1 MEENKVNEIK
11 AEETQ
16 NQNIEPTPAEENVAE
31 QNAVENTTPAEEP
44 AVEPAVEP
52 KEEAAPAESAPAAEE
67 TPKAEAAPVAPA
79 VKRVVKKAPAKA
91 TKTSFGKIFL
101 AALLAVVVGSVLSF
115 VIMMG
120 FFSSMSVLMT
130 PKAAAVPE
138 SAILKIDFAESI
150 VDLPSSNPMD
160 SFDFMS
166 MSQNSSISL
175 YSTLQALDAAAA
187 DERIKGIYINL
198 TGVGGASSAIIEEVR
213 DAIVEFKKS
222 GKWVVAYGDRFTQGQ
237 YYLCSVADKVYIQPE
252 GTFEWIGNA
261 GQTLFFKG
269 LIDKLG
275 VDVQI
280 LRPTVCKY
288 KSAVEPYFLTEMSP
302 ANRQQMQEMVD
313 GIWSVVTEAVSA
325 SRNISVEELN
335 ALADNLSVVLPS
347 EAVEHKLVDGLKYA
361 DEMEELF
368 KSEYG
373 IEKPE
378 YVSLGAYAATLTP
391 DMDKLDAPKVAI
403 VYAQGEVL
411 DGEGPE
417 NQIYGY
423 SVAKKIRGV
432 AEDDDVKAVVLR
444 VNSPGGSALAADIV
458 WREVKLLQEKKP
470 VIVSMGDYAA
480 SGGYYISAPADAI
493 VADKMTLTGSIGVF
507 GMIPSFG
514 DALKDKLGVT
524 IDGVQTNKYAGM
536 GNGFAPL
543 KEGEYQA
550 LMRSVDRVYERF
562 TSLVAEGR
570 NLPIERVLELA
581 EGRVWSGTAA
591 QANGLADTNGGLKA
605 AIAIAIDKAELGDN
619 YQIEEVKT
627 PAEGFMAILESLNVK
642 VRQQMTARTELGRLY
657 GEYSRMERLFSG
669 GKGVYAFCPYIYMNE

>member
-16 NQNIEPTPAEENVAE
+16 NQNIEPTPAKENVAE
-31 QNAVENTTPAEEP
+31 QNSVENTTPAEEP

-52 KEEAAPAESAPAAEE
+52 NEEATPATPAAEE
-67 TPKAEAAPVAPA
+67 TPKAETAPAAPA

-175 YSTLQALDAAAA
+175 YSALQALDAAAA

-627 PAEGFMAILESLNVK
+627 PAEGLMAILESLNVK

>member
-1 MEENKVNEIK
+1 MEENKVNETR

-16 NQNIEPTPAEENVAE
+16 NQNIESIPAEENVVE
-31 QNAVENTTPAEEP
+31 QNAGENTTPAEES
-44 AVEPAVEP
+44 AVEP
-52 KEEAAPAESAPAAEE
+52 KEEATPAEE
-67 TPKAEAAPVAPA
+67 TPAVEAAPAAPVAPA
-79 VKRVVKKAPAKA
+79 APAAKRVAKKASAKT

-101 AALLAVVVGSVLSF
+101 AALLAVIVGSVLSF
-115 VIMMG
+115 FIMIG
-120 FFSSMSVLMT
+120 FFSGVSAFMS
-130 PKAAAVPE
+130 PKTTVVPE

-166 MSQNSSISL
+166 MSQSSSISL
-175 YSTLQALDAAAA
+175 YSTLQALDAAAT

-198 TGVGGASSAIIEEVR
+198 TGVGGASNAIIEEVR
-213 DAIVEFKKS
+213 DAIVEFKKT

-261 GQTLFFKG
+261 GQTMFYKG

-288 KSAVEPYFLTEMSP
+288 KSAVEPFFLTEMSD
-302 ANRQQMQEMVD
+302 ANREQMQHLVN

-335 ALADNLSVVLPS
+335 KLADDLAVVLPS

-378 YVSLGAYAATLTP
+378 YVSLGEYAATLTP
-391 DMDKLDAPKVAI
+391 DVKKLDAPKVAI
-403 VYAQGEVL
+403 VYAQGEVV

-417 NQIYGY
+417 DQIYGY

-581 EGRVWSGTAA
+581 EGRVWSGMAA

-627 PAEGFMAILESLNVK
+627 PAEGFMAVLESLNVK
-642 VRQQMTARTELGRLY
+642 VRQQMTARSELGRLY
-657 GEYSRMERLFSG
+657 GEYSRLERLFGG

>member
-1 MEENKVNEIK
+1 M
-11 AEETQ
+11 
-16 NQNIEPTPAEENVAE
+16 
-31 QNAVENTTPAEEP
+31 AV
-44 AVEPAVEP
+44 
-52 KEEAAPAESAPAAEE
+52 
-67 TPKAEAAPVAPA
+67 
-79 VKRVVKKAPAKA
+79 
-91 TKTSFGKIFL
+91 I
-101 AALLAVVVGSVLSF
+101 VGSVLSF
-115 VIMMG
+115 FIMIG
-120 FFSSMSVLMT
+120 FFSSVSTLMA
-130 PKAAAVPE
+130 PKATAVPE
-138 SAILKIDFAESI
+138 TAILHLDFAESI

-166 MSQNSSISL
+166 MTQSSSISL
-175 YSTLQALDAAAA
+175 YSALQALDAAAN
-187 DERIKGIYINL
+187 DERIKGIYISFKG
-198 TGVGGASSAIIEEVR
+198 TGGASNTLIEELR
-213 DAIVEFKKS
+213 GAITEFKKS
-222 GKWVVAYGDRFTQGQ
+222 GKWVVAYDESFSQGK
-237 YYLCSVADKVYIQPE
+237 YYLCSVADKVYIHPE
-252 GTFEWIGNA
+252 GSFEWIGNA
-261 GQTLFFKG
+261 AQTMFYKG

-288 KSAVEPYFLTEMSP
+288 KSAVEPFFLTEMSD
-302 ANRQQMQEMVD
+302 ANRTQMQSMVN

-335 ALADNLSVVLPS
+335 KLADELAVVLPS
-347 EAVEHKLVDGLKYA
+347 EAVEHKFVDGMKYS
-361 DEMEELF
+361 DELMDMF
-368 KSEYG
+368 KNEYG

-378 YVSLGAYAATLTP
+378 MVSLGDYVATLTP
-391 DMDKLDAPKVAI
+391 DVDKLDAPKVAI

-417 NQIYGY
+417 NQIYGH
-423 SVAKKIRGV
+423 SVAKKIRDV
-432 AEDDDVKAVVLR
+432 AGDDEIKAVVLR

-493 VADKMTLTGSIGVF
+493 VADKLTLTGSIGVF

-536 GNGFAPL
+536 GNGFTPL

-550 LMRSVDRVYERF
+550 LMRSVDRVYARF

-570 NLPIERVLELA
+570 NLPIEKVLELA
-581 EGRVWSGTAA
+581 EGRVWSGVEA

-619 YQIEEVKT
+619 YQIVEHKSE
-627 PAEGFMAILESLNVK
+627 PEGWMAIFESLNVK
-642 VRQQMTARTELGRLY
+642 VRQQMTARSELGRMY
-657 GEYSRMERLFSG
+657 NEYSRIERLLG
-669 GKGVYAFCPYIYMNE
+669 GGAGVYAFCPYIYFE

>member
-16 NQNIEPTPAEENVAE
+16 NQNIESAPAEENVAE
-31 QNAVENTTPAEEP
+31 QNVAENTTNADEP
-44 AVEPAVEP
+44 TVE
-52 KEEAAPAESAPAAEE
+52 
-67 TPKAEAAPVAPA
+67 PKAEAALAAEEAPKAEAAVAAAPA
-79 VKRVVKKAPAKA
+79 AKRVVKKAPAKA
-91 TKTSFGKIFL
+91 AKTSFGKIFL
-101 AALLAVVVGSVLSF
+101 AALLAVIVGSVLSF
-115 VIMMG
+115 FIMIG
-120 FFSSMSVLMT
+120 FFSSVSAFMSPST
-130 PKAAAVPE
+130 TTVPE
-138 SAILKIDFAESI
+138 SAILKIDFAESV

-175 YSTLQALDAAAA
+175 YSTLQALDAAAT

-198 TGVGGASSAIIEEVR
+198 KGMGGASNTIIEEMR
-213 DAIVEFKKS
+213 NAILEFKKS

-252 GTFEWIGNA
+252 GTFEWIGGA
-261 GQTLFFKG
+261 SQTMFYKG

-288 KSAVEPYFLTEMSP
+288 KSAVEPFFLTEMSD
-302 ANRQQMQEMVD
+302 ANRKQMQELID
-313 GIWSVVTEAVSA
+313 GIWGVITEAVSA

-378 YVSLGAYAATLTP
+378 YVSLGEYAATLTP
-391 DMDKLDAPKVAI
+391 DMKKLDAPKVAI
-403 VYAQGEVL
+403 VYAQGEVV

-444 VNSPGGSALAADIV
+444 VNSPGGSALAADII

-470 VIVSMGDYAA
+470 VIVSMGEYAA

-627 PAEGFMAILESLNVK
+627 PAEGFMAVLESLNVK
-642 VRQQMTARTELGRLY
+642 VRQQMTARSELGRLY

>member
-44 AVEPAVEP
+44 AVEPN
-52 KEEAAPAESAPAAEE
+52 EEATPATPAAEE
-67 TPKAEAAPVAPA
+67 TPKAEAAPAAPA
-79 VKRVVKKAPAKA
+79 AKRVVKKAPAKA

-120 FFSSMSVLMT
+120 FFSSVSALMT

-198 TGVGGASSAIIEEVR
+198 TGMGGASNAIIEEVR

-302 ANRQQMQEMVD
+302 ANRQQMQELVD

-391 DMDKLDAPKVAI
+391 DLKKLDAPKVAI

>member
-16 NQNIEPTPAEENVAE
+16 NQNIESAPAEENVAE
-31 QNAVENTTPAEEP
+31 QNVAENTTNADEP
-44 AVEPAVEP
+44 TVE
-52 KEEAAPAESAPAAEE
+52 
-67 TPKAEAAPVAPA
+67 PKAEAAPAAEEAPKAEAAVAAAPA
-79 VKRVVKKAPAKA
+79 AKRVVKKVPAKA
-91 TKTSFGKIFL
+91 AKTSFGKIFL
-101 AALLAVVVGSVLSF
+101 AALLAVIVGSVLSF
-115 VIMMG
+115 FIMIG
-120 FFSSMSVLMT
+120 FFSSVSAFMSPST
-130 PKAAAVPE
+130 TTVPE
-138 SAILKIDFAESI
+138 SAILKIDFAESV

-175 YSTLQALDAAAA
+175 YSTLQALDAAAT

-198 TGVGGASSAIIEEVR
+198 KGMGGASNTIIEEMR
-213 DAIVEFKKS
+213 NAILEFKKS

-252 GTFEWIGNA
+252 GTFEWIGGA
-261 GQTLFFKG
+261 SQTMFYKG

-288 KSAVEPYFLTEMSP
+288 KSAVEPFFLTEMSD
-302 ANRQQMQEMVD
+302 ANRKQMQELID
-313 GIWSVVTEAVSA
+313 GIWGVITEAVSA

-378 YVSLGAYAATLTP
+378 YVSLGEYAATLTP
-391 DMDKLDAPKVAI
+391 DMKKLDAPKVAI
-403 VYAQGEVL
+403 VYAQGEVV

-444 VNSPGGSALAADIV
+444 VNSPGGSALAADII

-470 VIVSMGDYAA
+470 VIVSMGEYAA

-514 DALKDKLGVT
+514 GALKDKLGVT
-524 IDGVQTNKYAGM
+524 IDGVSTNKYAGM
-536 GNGFAPL
+536 GNGFTPL

-570 NLPIERVLELA
+570 NLPIEKVLDLA

-591 QANGLADTNGGLKA
+591 QANGLVDTNGGLKA

-627 PAEGFMAILESLNVK
+627 PAEGFMAVLESLNVK
-642 VRQQMTARTELGRLY
+642 VRQQMTARSELGRLY
-657 GEYSRMERLFSG
+657 GEYSRLERLLGG

>member
-1 MEENKVNEIK
+1 MDKEFLNENETNESQNSPATPAAPEATPAAENNAEREAANNAEAATTESAAAPEK
-11 AEETQ
+11 AET
-16 NQNIEPTPAEENVAE
+16 
-31 QNAVENTTPAEEP
+31 EP
-44 AVEPAVEP
+44 A
-52 KEEAAPAESAPAAEE
+52 AAPAESEAKPAA
-67 TPKAEAAPVAPA
+67 KKCDKKKQPV
-79 VKRVVKKAPAKA
+79 KVV
-91 TKTSFGKIFL
+91 KTSFGKIFL
-101 AALLAVVVGSVLSF
+101 AALLAVVAGSILSF

-120 FFSSMSVLMT
+120 LFSSVSAFMT
-130 PKAAAVPE
+130 PKAVTVPE
-138 SAILKIDFAESI
+138 TAILNIDFAESI

-160 SFDFMS
+160 SFDIMS
-166 MSQNSSISL
+166 MTQESSISL
-175 YSTLQALDAAAA
+175 YSALQALDAAAT
-187 DERIKGIYINL
+187 DERIKGIYINIKG
-198 TGVGGASSAIIEEVR
+198 TGGASNTTIEELR
-213 DAIVEFKKS
+213 EAISEFKKS

-252 GTFEWIGNA
+252 GSFEWIGNA
-261 GQTLFFKG
+261 AQTMFYKG

-288 KSAVEPYFLTEMSP
+288 KSAVEPFFLTEMSP
-302 ANRQQMQEMVD
+302 ANRQQMQELVD

-347 EAVEHKLVDGLKYA
+347 DALEHKLVDGLKYS
-361 DEMEELF
+361 DEINDLF
-368 KSEYG
+368 KTEYG

-378 YVSLGAYAATLTP
+378 LVSLGDYAATLTP
-391 DMDKLDAPKVAI
+391 DVSKIDAPKVAI
-403 VYAQGEVL
+403 VYAQGEVV

-417 NQIYGY
+417 SQIYGY
-423 SVAKKIRGV
+423 SVAKKIRRV
-432 AEDDDVKAVVLR
+432 AGDDDVKAVVLR

-458 WREVKLLQEKKP
+458 WREVELMQQKKP

-514 DALKDKLGVT
+514 GALKDKLGVT
-524 IDGVQTNKYAGM
+524 IDGVATNKYAGM

-543 KEGEYQA
+543 KQGEYQA

-570 NLPIERVLELA
+570 NLPLERVLELA
-581 EGRVWSGTAA
+581 EGRVWSGADA
-591 QANGLADTNGGLKA
+591 QSNGLVDTNGGLKA
-605 AIAIAIDKAELGDN
+605 AIAIAVDKSELGDN
-619 YQIEEVKT
+619 YQIVEHKSE
-627 PAEGFMAILESLNVK
+627 PEGWMAIFESLNVK
-642 VRQQMTARTELGRLY
+642 VRQQMTARSELGRMY
-657 GEYSRMERLFSG
+657 NEYSRIERLLG
-669 GKGVYAFCPYIYMNE
+669 GGAGVYAFCPYIYFE

>member
-16 NQNIEPTPAEENVAE
+16 NQNIEPTPAEKNVAE

-44 AVEPAVEP
+44 AEEPAVEP

-67 TPKAEAAPVAPA
+67 TPKAETAPAAPA

-175 YSTLQALDAAAA
+175 YSALQALDAAAA

-198 TGVGGASSAIIEEVR
+198 TGMGGASNAIIEEVR

-335 ALADNLSVVLPS
+335 ALADNLTVVLPS

-378 YVSLGAYAATLTP
+378 YISLGAYVATLTP

-417 NQIYGY
+417 NQIYGH

-493 VADKMTLTGSIGVF
+493 VANKLTLTGSIGVF

-536 GNGFAPL
+536 GNGFTPL

-570 NLPIERVLELA
+570 NLPIEKVLELA
-581 EGRVWSGTAA
+581 EGRVWSGVEA

-627 PAEGFMAILESLNVK
+627 PAEGFMAVLESLNVK
-642 VRQQMTARTELGRLY
+642 VRQQMTARSELGRMY
-657 GEYSRMERLFSG
+657 SEYSRLERLLGG

>member
-44 AVEPAVEP
+44 AVEP
-52 KEEAAPAESAPAAEE
+52 KEEATPATPAAEE
-67 TPKAEAAPVAPA
+67 TPKAEAAPAAPA
-79 VKRVVKKAPAKA
+79 VKRVVKRAPAKA

-120 FFSSMSVLMT
+120 FFSSVSALMA
-130 PKAAAVPE
+130 PKATAVPE

-198 TGVGGASSAIIEEVR
+198 TGMGGASNAIIEEVR
-213 DAIVEFKKS
+213 DAIVEFKKT

-302 ANRQQMQEMVD
+302 ANRQQMQELVD

-378 YVSLGAYAATLTP
+378 YVSLGAYVATLTP

-627 PAEGFMAILESLNVK
+627 PAEGLMAILESLNVK

>member
-52 KEEAAPAESAPAAEE
+52 NEEATPATPAAEE
-67 TPKAEAAPVAPA
+67 TPKAEAAPAAPA
-79 VKRVVKKAPAKA
+79 AKRVVKKAPAKA

-120 FFSSMSVLMT
+120 FFSSVSALMT

-198 TGVGGASSAIIEEVR
+198 TGMGGASNAIIEEVR

-302 ANRQQMQEMVD
+302 ANRQQMQELVD

-391 DMDKLDAPKVAI
+391 DLKKLDAPKVAI

-657 GEYSRMERLFSG
+657 GEYSRMERLFSS

>member
-52 KEEAAPAESAPAAEE
+52 NEEATPATPAAEE
-67 TPKAEAAPVAPA
+67 TPKAEAAPAAPA
-79 VKRVVKKAPAKA
+79 AKRVVKKAPAKA

-120 FFSSMSVLMT
+120 FFSSVSALMT

-198 TGVGGASSAIIEEVR
+198 TGVGGASNAIIEEVR

-302 ANRQQMQEMVD
+302 ANRQQMQELVD

-391 DMDKLDAPKVAI
+391 DLKKLDAPKVAI

-432 AEDDDVKAVVLR
+432 TEDDDVKAVVLR

>member
-44 AVEPAVEP
+44 AVEPN
-52 KEEAAPAESAPAAEE
+52 EEATPATPAAEE
-67 TPKAEAAPVAPA
+67 TPKAEAAPAAPA
-79 VKRVVKKAPAKA
+79 VKRVVKKVPAKA

-120 FFSSMSVLMT
+120 FFSSVSALMT
-130 PKAAAVPE
+130 PKATAVPE

-198 TGVGGASSAIIEEVR
+198 TGMGGASNAIIEEVR

-302 ANRQQMQEMVD
+302 ANRQQMQELVD

-391 DMDKLDAPKVAI
+391 DLKKLDAPKVAI

-627 PAEGFMAILESLNVK
+627 PAEGFMAVLESLNVK
-642 VRQQMTARTELGRLY
+642 VRQQMTARSELGRLY

>member
-1 MEENKVNEIK
+1 MEENKVNEIQ

-16 NQNIEPTPAEENVAE
+16 NQNTEPTPKEQNVAE
-31 QNAVENTTPAEEP
+31 QGVADAEAATENAAE
-44 AVEPAVEP
+44 ATPAVEP
-52 KEEAAPAESAPAAEE
+52 KAEPKAEVAPAE
-67 TPKAEAAPVAPA
+67 PKAENAPA
-79 VKRVVKKAPAKA
+79 EPTKRVAKKKPVKVV
-91 TKTSFGKIFL
+91 KTSFGKMFL
-101 AALLAVVVGSVLSF
+101 AGLLAVIVGSVLSF
-115 VIMMG
+115 FIMIG
-120 FFSSMSVLMT
+120 LFSSVSAFMT
-130 PKAAAVPE
+130 PSTTTVPE
-138 SAILKIDFAESI
+138 TAILKIDFAESI
-150 VDLPSSNPMD
+150 VDLPSSNPMAT
-160 SFDFMS
+160 FDIMS
-166 MSQNSSISL
+166 MTSSSSISL
-175 YSTLQALDAAAA
+175 YKTLQALDAAAT
-187 DERIKGIYINL
+187 DERIKGIYINM
-198 TGVGGASSAIIEEVR
+198 TGTGGASNTIIEEMR
-213 DAIVEFKKS
+213 EAILEFKKS
-222 GKWVVAYGDRFTQGQ
+222 GKWVVAYGDRFSQGQ

-252 GTFEWIGNA
+252 GTFEWVGNA
-261 GQTLFFKG
+261 AQTMFYKG

-288 KSAVEPYFLTEMSP
+288 KSAVEPFFLTEMSD
-302 ANRQQMQEMVD
+302 ANRAQMQSMVD
-313 GIWSVVTEAVSA
+313 VIWGVVTEAVSA
-325 SRNISVEELN
+325 SRNISVDELN

-378 YVSLGAYAATLTP
+378 YVSLGEYVSTLTP

-403 VYAQGEVL
+403 VYAQGEVV

-417 NQIYGY
+417 DQIYGY
-423 SVAKKIRGV
+423 SVAKKIRDV
-432 AEDDDVKAVVLR
+432 AEDDEVKAVVLR

-493 VADKMTLTGSIGVF
+493 VADKLTLTGSIGVF

-536 GNGFAPL
+536 GNGFTPL

-570 NLPIERVLELA
+570 NLPLERVLELA
-581 EGRVWSGTAA
+581 EGRVWSGVEA
-591 QANGLADTNGGLKA
+591 QANGLVDTNGGLKA

-619 YQIEEVKT
+619 YQIEERKA
-627 PAEGFMAILESLNVK
+627 PAEGFMAVLESLNVK
-642 VRQQMTARTELGRLY
+642 VRQQLTARSELGRMY
-657 GEYSRMERLFSG
+657 GEYSRLERLLG
-669 GKGVYAFCPYIYMNE
+669 GDKGVYTYCPLIYMNE

>member
-1 MEENKVNEIK
+1 MDKEFLNENETNESQNSPATPAAPEATPAAENNAEREAANNAEAATTESAAAPEK
-11 AEETQ
+11 AET
-16 NQNIEPTPAEENVAE
+16 
-31 QNAVENTTPAEEP
+31 EP
-44 AVEPAVEP
+44 A
-52 KEEAAPAESAPAAEE
+52 AAPAESEAKPAA
-67 TPKAEAAPVAPA
+67 KKCDKKKQPV
-79 VKRVVKKAPAKA
+79 KVV
-91 TKTSFGKIFL
+91 KTSFGKIFL
-101 AALLAVVVGSVLSF
+101 AALLAVVAGSILSF

-120 FFSSMSVLMT
+120 LFSSVSAFMT
-130 PKAAAVPE
+130 PKAVTVPE
-138 SAILKIDFAESI
+138 TAILNIDFAESI

-160 SFDFMS
+160 SFDIMS
-166 MSQNSSISL
+166 MTQESSISL
-175 YSTLQALDAAAA
+175 YSALQALDAAAT
-187 DERIKGIYINL
+187 DERIKGIYINIKG
-198 TGVGGASSAIIEEVR
+198 TGGASNTTIEELR
-213 DAIVEFKKS
+213 EAISEFKKS

-252 GTFEWIGNA
+252 GSFEWIGNA
-261 GQTLFFKG
+261 AQTMFYKG

-288 KSAVEPYFLTEMSP
+288 KSAVEPFFLTEMSP
-302 ANRQQMQEMVD
+302 ANRQQMQELVD

-347 EAVEHKLVDGLKYA
+347 DALEHKLVDGLKYS
-361 DEMEELF
+361 DEINDLF
-368 KSEYG
+368 KTEYG

-378 YVSLGAYAATLTP
+378 LVSLGDYAATLTP
-391 DMDKLDAPKVAI
+391 DVSKIDAPKVAI
-403 VYAQGEVL
+403 VYAQGEVV

-417 NQIYGY
+417 SQIYGY
-423 SVAKKIRGV
+423 SVAKKIRRV
-432 AEDDDVKAVVLR
+432 AGDDDVKAVVLR

-458 WREVKLLQEKKP
+458 WREVELMQQKKP

-514 DALKDKLGVT
+514 GALKDKLGVT
-524 IDGVQTNKYAGM
+524 IDGVATNKYAGM

-543 KEGEYQA
+543 KQGEYQA

-562 TSLVAEGR
+562 TTLVAEGR
-570 NLPIERVLELA
+570 NLPIEKVLELA
-581 EGRVWSGTAA
+581 EGRVWSGVEA

-619 YQIEEVKT
+619 YQIVEHKSE
-627 PAEGFMAILESLNVK
+627 PEGWMAIFESLNVK
-642 VRQQMTARTELGRLY
+642 VRQQMTARSELGRMY
-657 GEYSRMERLFSG
+657 NEYSRIERLLG
-669 GKGVYAFCPYIYMNE
+669 GGAGVYAFCPYIYVNE

>member
-16 NQNIEPTPAEENVAE
+16 NQNIEPTPAEKNVAE

-44 AVEPAVEP
+44 AVEPN
-52 KEEAAPAESAPAAEE
+52 EEATPATPAAEE
-67 TPKAEAAPVAPA
+67 TPKAEAAPAAPA
-79 VKRVVKKAPAKA
+79 AKRVVKKVPAKA

-120 FFSSMSVLMT
+120 FFSSVSALMT

-198 TGVGGASSAIIEEVR
+198 TGVGGASNAIIEEVR

-302 ANRQQMQEMVD
+302 ANRQQMQELVD

-347 EAVEHKLVDGLKYA
+347 EAVGHKLVDGLKYA

-391 DMDKLDAPKVAI
+391 DLKKLDAPKVAI

>member
-67 TPKAEAAPVAPA
+67 TPKAETAPAAPA

-175 YSTLQALDAAAA
+175 YSALQALDAAAA

-198 TGVGGASSAIIEEVR
+198 TGMGGASNAIIEEVR

>member
-1 MEENKVNEIK
+1 MEENKVNETR

-16 NQNIEPTPAEENVAE
+16 NQNVESIPAEENVVE
-31 QNAVENTTPAEEP
+31 QNAGENTTPAEEP
-44 AVEPAVEP
+44 AVEP
-52 KEEAAPAESAPAAEE
+52 KEEATPAEE
-67 TPKAEAAPVAPA
+67 TPAVEAAPAAPVAPA
-79 VKRVVKKAPAKA
+79 APAAKRVAKKASAKT

-101 AALLAVVVGSVLSF
+101 AALLAVIVGSVLSF
-115 VIMMG
+115 FIMIG
-120 FFSSMSVLMT
+120 FFSGVSAFMS
-130 PKAAAVPE
+130 PKTTVVPE

-166 MSQNSSISL
+166 MSQSSSISL
-175 YSTLQALDAAAA
+175 YSTLQALDAAAT

-198 TGVGGASSAIIEEVR
+198 TGVGGASNAIIEEVR
-213 DAIVEFKKS
+213 DAIVEFKKT

-252 GTFEWIGNA
+252 GTFEWIGSA

-302 ANRQQMQEMVD
+302 ANRQQMQELVD

-378 YVSLGAYAATLTP
+378 YVSLGEYAATLTP
-391 DMDKLDAPKVAI
+391 DVKKLDAPKVAI
-403 VYAQGEVL
+403 VYAQGEVV

-417 NQIYGY
+417 DQIYGY

>member
-44 AVEPAVEP
+44 AVEPN
-52 KEEAAPAESAPAAEE
+52 EEATPATPAAEE
-67 TPKAEAAPVAPA
+67 TPKAEAAPAAPA
-79 VKRVVKKAPAKA
+79 VKRVVKRAPAKA

-120 FFSSMSVLMT
+120 FFSSVGALMS

-138 SAILKIDFAESI
+138 TAILNIDFAESI

-160 SFDFMS
+160 SFDIMS

-175 YSTLQALDAAAA
+175 YSALQALDAAAT
-187 DERIKGIYINL
+187 DERIKGIYINIKG
-198 TGVGGASSAIIEEVR
+198 TGGASNTTIEELR
-213 DAIVEFKKS
+213 EAISEFKKS

-252 GTFEWIGNA
+252 GSFEWIGNA
-261 GQTLFFKG
+261 AQTMFYKG

-288 KSAVEPYFLTEMSP
+288 KSAVEPFFLTEMSP
-302 ANRQQMQEMVD
+302 ANRQQMQELVD

-347 EAVEHKLVDGLKYA
+347 DALEHKLVDGLKYS
-361 DEMEELF
+361 DEINDLF
-368 KSEYG
+368 KTEYG

-378 YVSLGAYAATLTP
+378 MVSLGDYAATLTP
-391 DMDKLDAPKVAI
+391 DVSKIDAPKVAI
-403 VYAQGEVL
+403 VYAQGEVV

-417 NQIYGY
+417 SQIYGY
-423 SVAKKIRGV
+423 SVAKKIRRV
-432 AEDDDVKAVVLR
+432 AGDDDVKAVVLR

-458 WREVKLLQEKKP
+458 WREVELMQQKKP

-514 DALKDKLGVT
+514 GALKDKLGVT
-524 IDGVQTNKYAGM
+524 IDGVATNKYAGM

-543 KEGEYQA
+543 KQGEYQA

-570 NLPIERVLELA
+570 NLPLERVLELA
-581 EGRVWSGTAA
+581 EGRVWSGVAA
-591 QANGLADTNGGLKA
+591 QSNGLVDTNGGLKA
-605 AIAIAIDKAELGDN
+605 AIAIAVDKSELGDN
-619 YQIEEVKT
+619 YQIVEYKSE
-627 PAEGFMAILESLNVK
+627 PEGIMAILESLNVK
-642 VRQQMTARTELGRLY
+642 VRQQMAARSELGPLY
-657 GEYSRMERLFSG
+657 NEYSRLERLFSS
-669 GKGVYAFCPYIYMNE
+669 GKGVYAFCPYIYFE